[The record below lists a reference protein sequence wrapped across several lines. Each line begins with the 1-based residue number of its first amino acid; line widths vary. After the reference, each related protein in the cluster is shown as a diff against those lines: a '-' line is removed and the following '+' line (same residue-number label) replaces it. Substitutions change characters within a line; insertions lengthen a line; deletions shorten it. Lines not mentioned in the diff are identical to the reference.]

1 MRQRTVTPRPRVSTP
16 GPPDLRHELPR
27 GTWAVTF
34 AREYPRQSDIS
45 EHMHGSDQLIYAT
58 RGVMEVSS
66 GQNLWMI
73 PPYFGLWVPARTV
86 HQIRMP
92 ETVSMRSIYVRR
104 GRVGLPAACRV
115 LHVRPLLREL
125 IVEIVNRGELRARD
139 QVHEALYTLL
149 IAELTS
155 ASSVATTVL
164 LPEDPRA
171 IAIAR
176 QLLSNPGLRMALST
190 LCASAG
196 VSVRTLERL
205 FRRETGLAF
214 ESWRR
219 QLRLMRAV
227 EMLIGGCSV
236 KEVAFAVGYRR
247 PSAFVEAFRSVYGN
261 TPKRW
266 VLLVNRPNA

>member
-1 MRQRTVTPRPRVSTP
+1 
-16 GPPDLRHELPR
+16 
-27 GTWAVTF
+27 
-34 AREYPRQSDIS
+34 
-45 EHMHGSDQLIYAT
+45 MHGSDQLIYAT

-86 HQIRMP
+86 HRIRMP
-92 ETVSMRSIYVRR
+92 ETVSMRTIYLRH
-104 GRVGLPAACRV
+104 GLAALPGSCRV

-125 IVEIVNRGELRARD
+125 IVEIVNGGELRARN
-139 QVHEALYTLL
+139 QVHEALCTLL

-155 ASSVATTVL
+155 ASSVATTVS
-164 LPEDPRA
+164 LPRDPRA

-176 QLLSNPGLRMALST
+176 QLVTHPGLRTTLSS

-205 FRRETGLAF
+205 FRKETGLDF

-219 QLRLMRAV
+219 QLRVMRAV
-227 EMLIGGCSV
+227 EMLIGGRSV
-236 KEVAFAVGYRR
+236 KDVAFSVGYRQ
-247 PSAFVEAFRSVYGN
+247 PSAFVEAFRAVYCT
-261 TPKRW
+261 TPKKWKASLTR
-266 VLLVNRPNA
+266 